1 MRFSARRDGPHWFLK
16 GARGIVSLPAIILMS
31 AFVGFCGFAV
41 EAGVPFGETVF
52 MTGMIWALPA
62 KVLLVGSILAGAS
75 LPAAFITVALS
86 SIRLM
91 PMVAALIPEIRTAK
105 TPTWLLLALSHFV
118 AITAYVFTMER
129 IRDVPREHRVA
140 FFAGFGITVTTA
152 NIILVALI
160 YSTVASLPAMLAG
173 ALFFLT
179 PVYFLTSIWA
189 STRDRAGRIAMLF
202 GLALGPAFHQIA
214 PEFDILYAGLVGGT
228 LAFLADR
235 AWKLRSGRS

>member
-1 MRFSARRDGPHWFLK
+1 MTLEPGRSATYWFFK
-16 GARGIVSLPAIILMS
+16 GARGITSLPAIILMS

-41 EAGVPFGETVF
+41 EAGVPLGEAVF

-62 KVLLVGSILAGAS
+62 KVLLVGSILAGVS

-91 PMVAALIPEIRTAK
+91 PMVAALIPEMRTEK
-105 TPTWLLLALSHFV
+105 TPTWLLLLLSHFI

-140 FFAGFGITVTTA
+140 FFAGFGMTVTTA
-152 NIILVALI
+152 NIILVAVI
-160 YSTVASLPAMLAG
+160 YSTVANLPAMVAG
-173 ALFFLT
+173 GLFFLT

-189 STRDRAGRIAMLF
+189 STRERAGHIAMTI
-202 GLALGPAFHQIA
+202 GLALGPLFHQIA
-214 PEFDILYAGLVGGT
+214 PEFDILYAGLIGGT
-228 LAFLADR
+228 LAFFIDR
-235 AWKLRSGRS
+235 FWKAGARS